1 MGEPLKMCSKR
12 LILLTLSV
20 LASSVSAQSAVE
32 VPTVKEAS
40 VEKINVFELKRKLQE
55 QTRDVQKLTKEV
67 NNVEVTLGMNN
78 KKYLRLAEE
87 RAKIEESLA
96 NARKNADIDS
106 VGLKKNYAETK
117 SLLMGVLL
125 NKLENTE
132 NASDM
137 LARKLMIERLQ
148 RKLADLD
155 GLMKANQ
162 ALQGDVEVLY
172 SKLQDSMNTEKELL
186 SIMGELEERKR
197 ELRIALESQ
206 TKSSASAQ
214 TKLDEEKN
222 KMAMNQKAV
231 QRQKER
237 EKVAP
242 IQITEEI
249 RIPSQPTGE
258 GFGSPI
264 NSYAN
269 MNYGKKGIT
278 FDFNG
283 KNEVHAPKAGKVV
296 HVGALANYGNVIMI
310 DHGQD
315 TRSVLFGQFDYTV
328 KKDDMVRIDQV
339 VGYTNPKAG
348 SGLGGGSLYFEVRK
362 KNLAQNTYL
371 LLDKKIKT
379 SSN

>member
-1 MGEPLKMCSKR
+1 MFSKNFIVMPLMSAF
-12 LILLTLSV
+12 V
-20 LASSVSAQSAVE
+20 VASSVSAQSAVE
-32 VPTVKEAS
+32 VPSVKEAS
-40 VEKINVFELKRKLQE
+40 DEKINVFDMKRKLQD
-55 QTRDVQKLTKEV
+55 QNRDIQKLTKEV
-67 NNVEVTLGMNN
+67 NNVEVTLGLNN

-87 RAKIEESLA
+87 RAKIEENLA
-96 NARKNADIDS
+96 NAKKNADIDS
-106 VGLKKNYAETK
+106 EGLKKSYSQTK

-155 GLMKANQ
+155 GLMKANKI
-162 ALQGDVEVLY
+162 LQNDVEALY
-172 SKLQDSMNTEKELL
+172 TKLQDSMTTEKELL
-186 SIMGELEERKR
+186 SVMGELEERKR
-197 ELRIALESQ
+197 ELRNSLESQ
-206 TKSSASAQ
+206 TKNSAAAQ
-214 TKLDEEKN
+214 TRLDEEKN
-222 KMAMNQKAV
+222 KFAMNQKAT
-231 QRQKER
+231 QKQKER

-242 IQITEEI
+242 MQITEEI
-249 RIPSQPTGE
+249 RVPSQPTSGE
-258 GFGSPI
+258 GFLSPI
-264 NSYAN
+264 YSYQD
-269 MNYGKKGIT
+269 MKYDKKGIT

-283 KNEVHAPKAGKVV
+283 KNEVHAPKGGKVV

-328 KKDDMVRIDQV
+328 KNGDTVKDSQV
-339 VGYTNPKAG
+339 VGFTKPRAAT
-348 SGLGGGSLYFEVRK
+348 GLGGGSLYFEVRK